1 MTYLFKK
8 TVLVT
13 GATGAIGS
21 AIARALA
28 KDGARVVIHYLHNQ
42 TMAEELIAEL
52 GNEAIALSADLSNPA
67 TPAQL
72 WADAVSIC
80 GRLDALINNAGI
92 RTEVRRC
99 GWVG

>member
-1 MTYLFKK
+1 MTYLYKK
-8 TVLVT
+8 TILVT

-28 KDGARVVIHYLHNQ
+28 KDGARVVLHYLHNR
-42 TMAEELIAEL
+42 TVAEELVAEL

-80 GRLDALINNAGI
+80 GRLDALINNCLLYTSP
-92 RTEVRRC
+92 RPRDS
-99 GWVG
+99 